1 LLERTSSN
9 LSCNIVS
16 ATASEQEGEPQ
27 PSLGLNT
34 LIEGTWGDCVEE
46 RQNIVSLGYKSLYED
61 PVGHRDRRLRWECL
75 DTIIPS
81 ELESMK
87 ASTIINP
94 SNTTIKRQWRPI
106 QTVQFQPTMF
116 TAQQAFTSPLE
127 KPLQAIN
134 VQSCIRSYNGLRTSN
149 LGRQVREESVQ
160 VQE

>member
-1 LLERTSSN
+1 
-9 LSCNIVS
+9 VS

-81 ELESMK
+81 ELESIK

-94 SNTTIKRQWRPI
+94 SNTTINRQWRSI
-106 QTVQFQPTMF
+106 QTLHFQPTMF
-116 TAQQAFTSPLE
+116 NISTSVH
-127 KPLQAIN
+127 KPTREA
-134 VQSCIRSYNGLRTSN
+134 STSD
-149 LGRQVREESVQ
+149 
-160 VQE
+160 